1 MEYQDLSTNRFQ
13 KVTMITNI
21 VIGIAALVGLFLCIV
36 ALRPTRFRV
45 SRSETISASP
55 ERVFA
60 EVNNLRRWD
69 AWSPWEKLDPKMI
82 KTFEGPECGTGAVTR
97 WEGNSQVGAGS
108 NTIIESRPFE
118 LIQFRL
124 EMLRPFVGTND
135 VEFAFQPNGT
145 QTKVSWTMVG
155 NLNFITKAMDMF
167 IGMDKMVG
175 DQFSRGLADLK
186 KVAEAIDNG

>member
-21 VIGIAALVGLFLCIV
+21 IIGIAALVGLFLCIV

-118 LIQFRL
+118 LIQIQLDFL
-124 EMLRPFVGTND
+124 KPMKATNIA
-135 VEFAFQPNGT
+135 EFTFTPQGNAT
-145 QTKVSWTMVG
+145 QLTWTMTGKNNFLSKTISLFMNCEKMVG
-155 NLNFITKAMDMF
+155 N
-167 IGMDKMVG
+167 
-175 DQFSRGLADLK
+175 QFEQGLSSLK
-186 KVAEAIDNG
+186 SLAESKH